1 MPNQPTICT
10 FCEEIPTRHHCMHRV
25 KKGGVVLE
33 GGICIYGDYICATCS
48 LSFGSEEGIL

>member
-10 FCEEIPTRHHCMHRV
+10 FCKEIPTRHHCMHRV
-25 KKGGVVLE
+25 KKGGDVLE